1 MLSINIVPVL
11 PVSITWI
18 NTRRYNEQTVVGD
31 LDNDFLSAASGLT
44 FCYQDE
50 TERCF
55 FLETRTELR
64 AFSVSQS
71 LICSRPEEIKRVGF
85 SLQNL
90 RVLSHTIDSIA
101 NSLFVVNQR
110 EKERERITLRK
121 KH

>member
-1 MLSINIVPVL
+1 ME
-11 PVSITWI
+11 
-18 NTRRYNEQTVVGD
+18 TRR
-31 LDNDFLSAASGLT
+31 
-44 FCYQDE
+44 
-50 TERCF
+50 
-55 FLETRTELR
+55 ELR

-110 EKERERITLRK
+110 EKERENYFEKKTLKIFNKIQTTSLRNLYLSSFYPLTLWCCVSLSESEES
-121 KH
+121 

>member
-1 MLSINIVPVL
+1 M
-11 PVSITWI
+11 
-18 NTRRYNEQTVVGD
+18 
-31 LDNDFLSAASGLT
+31 
-44 FCYQDE
+44 
-50 TERCF
+50 
-55 FLETRTELR
+55 
-64 AFSVSQS
+64 SQS

-121 KH
+121 KQRFLIKYKQRPSATYILMFLSINTVVLCLTLGIGRVLIQVSLMYLPR